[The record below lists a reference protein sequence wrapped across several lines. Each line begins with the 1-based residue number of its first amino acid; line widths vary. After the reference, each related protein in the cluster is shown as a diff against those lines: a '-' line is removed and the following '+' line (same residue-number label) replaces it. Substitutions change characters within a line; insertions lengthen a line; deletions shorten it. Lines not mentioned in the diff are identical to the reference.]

1 MLLPKNF
8 INNKIFMFLRF
19 RSIFFS
25 SDILAFYMLNK
36 IQMSELD
43 IIKQNLLKNNLNFQ
57 FFNNNFMN
65 QNFGYLNMYFNSFND
80 FFVVVYFKNFS
91 DLFKLTLENCYLF
104 SCLYNGYF
112 VNNVFFS
119 KLSFYHLF
127 FTKNYLFIISFLM
140 YFIKFYLNLLLNL
153 KVNLVLQFKLYSEQL
168 KKL

>member
-43 IIKQNLLKNNLNFQ
+43 IIKQNLFKNNLNFQ
-57 FFNNNFMN
+57 FFNNNFIS
-65 QNFGYLNMYFNSFND
+65 QNFSNFNSYFNSFNGS
-80 FFVVVYFKNFS
+80 FMVVYFKSFN

-112 VNNVFFS
+112 INNFVFQH
-119 KLSFYHLF
+119 LRDMQHNYH
-127 FTKNYLFIISFLM
+127 S
-140 YFIKFYLNLLLNL
+140 KFY
-153 KVNLVLQFKLYSEQL
+153 
-168 KKL
+168 

>member
-43 IIKQNLLKNNLNFQ
+43 IIKQNLFKNNLNFQ
-57 FFNNNFMN
+57 FFNNNFIS
-65 QNFGYLNMYFNSFND
+65 QNFSNFNSYFNSFNGS
-80 FFVVVYFKNFS
+80 FMVVYFKSFN

-112 VNNVFFS
+112 INNFFFS
-119 KLSFYHLF
+119 KLNSYNSFFH
-127 FTKNYLFIISFLM
+127 KNYLFIISFLT
-140 YFIKFYLNLLLNL
+140 YYVKLYLNIVLYIKLNI
-153 KVNLVLQFKLYSEQL
+153 VLQLKLRIEQL
-168 KKL
+168 KK